1 MTTLAP
7 DTKKPDPRLV
17 EETYGPSVI
26 EERPPEVARSVGVF
40 GFFLLGGTIV
50 MLAWNAIRYAL
61 GGPDTKLP
69 FFSNNWIV
77 FCGVTAVALL
87 YYHAA
92 FDRALEVRRAYG
104 ILAWLVLVAGGLG
117 GLFWTVH
124 QWWGTVAAILT
135 AFLTGL
141 ISVAVTVCPWVN
153 SVRNE
158 TPEEALSQT
167 PEASTADTSAGTRS
181 AWANVLTWPN
191 ALGQFLGRWNNLI
204 GTDVV
209 VTRIT
214 FGAAALVALALVV
227 VALLVVRFQWPALP
241 TASNIALIL
250 GLAFLMTAAK
260 HESNEVWRLAAS
272 YVLAYAGY
280 IAFAVLALY
289 IVRDLVVTTDGGL
302 FAPVGLLAG
311 ILSLL
316 FLLAHINLAGTDAD
330 SSYYAATICLVF
342 GALLL
347 GLLSLLRA
355 LLPTLAFYLSDT
367 WRPSA
372 YFIPNGLLALILVLV
387 QLTVGLV
394 TVSNNQ
400 LVAILRRELLAY
412 FYTPAAYL
420 VLAGLAIIAAIQYLT
435 WVGILHFA
443 ARDISRREV
452 IYQEPVVQYY
462 FYGLLPVF
470 ALLAI
475 PPFLTMRLF
484 SEEKRTAT
492 LEVLLVA
499 PVSETTVVLGK
510 FLGAWCFFLV
520 AWGLWFVFPLIF
532 RFLMGQPFDYR
543 PMLSFYVGTAFLVM
557 SFIGL
562 GVFFSAITDNQVIA
576 AVLSYAGVLA
586 LFVPQLLYWQFTWAG
601 RGTGEWLVKLV
612 QQLSL
617 LQQYESFLQGQLYLQ
632 HLLYHISIAAFFLF
646 LTVRVL
652 ESRKWK

>member
-7 DTKKPDPRLV
+7 DTQKPDPRLL
-17 EETYGPSVI
+17 EEAYGPSII

-40 GFFLLGGTIV
+40 GLFLLLGTLV
-50 MLAWNAIRYAL
+50 MLAWNAIRSAV
-61 GGPDTKLP
+61 GGPDSKLP

-77 FCGVTAVALL
+77 FCSVMAIALL

-92 FDRALEVRRAYG
+92 FDRALEIRRGYG
-104 ILAWLVLVAGGLG
+104 ILAWLVLIAGGLG
-117 GLFWTVH
+117 GLFWIVY
-124 QWWGTVAAILT
+124 QWWGTVAAICT
-135 AFLTGL
+135 AFITGL

-153 SVRNE
+153 SGRNE
-158 TPEEALSQT
+158 TPEEGLSMT
-167 PEASTADTSAGTRS
+167 SEASPSDTSVGTRS
-181 AWANVLTWPN
+181 AWAAVLTWPG

-204 GTDVV
+204 GTDIVV
-209 VTRIT
+209 ARIT
-214 FGAAALVALALVV
+214 FGAAALVLLTIVV
-227 VALLVVRFQWPALP
+227 VAMLVSRFQWQALP
-241 TASNIALIL
+241 TASSVALIV
-250 GLAFLMTAAK
+250 GLAFLLTAAK
-260 HESNEVWRLAAS
+260 HETNEVWRLAAS
-272 YVLAYAGY
+272 YALAWAGY
-280 IAFAVLALY
+280 IAFAVLGLY
-289 IVRDLVVTTDGGL
+289 IVRDLVVTTDGGM
-302 FAPVGLLAG
+302 FSPVGLLAG
-311 ILSLL
+311 IFSLL
-316 FLLAHINLAGTDAD
+316 FLLAHINLAGSDAD
-330 SSYYAATICLVF
+330 SSYYAAMICLVF
-342 GALLL
+342 GALIL
-347 GLLSLLRA
+347 GLLSVLRA

-387 QLTVGLV
+387 QLIVGLV

-400 LVAILRRELLAY
+400 LVAIVRRELLAY
-412 FYTPAAYL
+412 FYTPTAYL

-435 WVGILHFA
+435 WVGILHVA
-443 ARDISRREV
+443 NRDISRREV
-452 IYQEPVVQYY
+452 IFREPIVQYY

-484 SEEKRTAT
+484 SEERRTGT

-510 FLGAWCFFLV
+510 FFGAWCFFLV
-520 AWGLWFVFPLIF
+520 AWGLWFIFPLIF
-532 RFLMGQPFDYR
+532 RFLMDQPFDYR
-543 PMLSFYVGTAFLVM
+543 PLLSFYVGTAFLVV

-586 LFVPQLLYWQFTWAG
+586 LFVPQLLHWQFTWAG
-601 RGTGEWLVKLV
+601 RGTGEWLVKVV

-617 LQQYESFLQGQLYLQ
+617 LEQYESFLQGQLYLQ
-632 HLLYHISIAAFFLF
+632 HLLYHISIAVLFLF